1 MDLATVDWT
10 TFINVMFW
18 NLNYWDSC
26 STLAGEVSDP
36 GRTFPRALMMGVWL
50 VAAFYLLPT
59 MAALGVTTD
68 TSEWSM
74 GFYGR
79 VAEQVR

>member
-1 MDLATVDWT
+1 MLLAV
-10 TFINVMFW
+10 
-18 NLNYWDSC
+18 
-26 STLAGEVSDP
+26 
-36 GRTFPRALMMGVWL
+36 LMVVLM
-50 VAAFYLLPT
+50 YLLPT

-79 VAEQVR
+79 VADQVGLLRSQGDGWLLNGMTGI